1 MTYRFFELS
10 YKRIVGILYSDE
22 DKIIN
27 PYNPKNLHMKN
38 YFTSKYLNQMT
49 NILNFCRLNDIK
61 VVLIKQ
67 AYYIEPNYQK
77 KLESLSNEEILDKLL
92 VYHKETNRDNKSLFW
107 IYTNLILNNILNK
120 IKLKNPDVI
129 IVDPTNELYAS
140 GKDKSFYEDGIHLT
154 AHGNEIIANKIF
166 KSIKKFIIIN

>member
-10 YKRIVGILYSDE
+10 YKRIAGILYSNE

-49 NILNFCRLNDIK
+49 NILNFCRLNNIK

-67 AYYIEPNYQK
+67 AYYIEPSYQK
-77 KLESLSNEEILDKLL
+77 KF
-92 VYHKETNRDNKSLFW
+92 R
-107 IYTNLILNNILNK
+107 
-120 IKLKNPDVI
+120 
-129 IVDPTNELYAS
+129 
-140 GKDKSFYEDGIHLT
+140 
-154 AHGNEIIANKIF
+154 
-166 KSIKKFIIIN
+166 IIIE